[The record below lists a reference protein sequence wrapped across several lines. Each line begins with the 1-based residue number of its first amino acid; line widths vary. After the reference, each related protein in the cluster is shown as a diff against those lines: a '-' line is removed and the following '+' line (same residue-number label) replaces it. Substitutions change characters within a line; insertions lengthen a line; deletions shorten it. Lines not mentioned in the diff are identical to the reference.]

1 MRKIGIIGLGHVGHL
16 LAHQLI
22 TTGQADE
29 LVLIDQNNKRA
40 VAIQTDLKEAQT
52 ALTSHCAIIIQDYSA
67 LRDAQVL
74 IFTVG
79 ASRLL
84 KDSQMA
90 ELKVNHD
97 AVVKTAPLIRDS
109 GFKGV
114 VLCLSDPNEAI
125 TAFLQQQL
133 ALPVKKVL
141 GLGTVLETARLHQAV
156 ARAAHLS
163 AHNVTGFVYG
173 QHNGQQVFAWSTVR
187 VNGQNLATAIN
198 GYRLD
203 ENQLKINADLGNW
216 YTLDGLGYNASA
228 VCTWAG
234 RILTAIYSDEQ
245 LAVPAAIY
253 QPQYSTY
260 LSFPALIG
268 RQGVGNLLLLKLYPV
283 EKTNI
288 KTAAE
293 AIKQQ
298 VAALQR
304 LNEVKNDND

>member
-16 LAHQLI
+16 LAHQLVI
-22 TTGQADE
+22 TGQADE
-29 LVLIDQNNKRA
+29 LVLIDQKNKRA
-40 VAIQTDLKEAQT
+40 VAIQTDLEEAQT
-52 ALTSHCAIIIQDYSA
+52 ALASHCAITIQDYAA
-67 LRDAQVL
+67 LHDAQVL
-74 IFTVG
+74 IFAVG
-79 ASRLL
+79 ASSLL
-84 KDSQMA
+84 KDNQMA

-97 AVVKTAPLIRDS
+97 AVVQLAPQIRNS
-109 GFKGV
+109 GFEGV
-114 VLCLSDPNEAI
+114 VICLSDPNEAI

-133 ALPVKKVL
+133 ALPAKKVL
-141 GLGTVLETARLHQAV
+141 GLGTILETARLHQAI
-156 ARAAHLS
+156 AKAAHLS
-163 AHNVTGFVYG
+163 AQNVTGFVYG

-187 VNGQNLATAIN
+187 VNGQSLTATIN
-198 GYRLD
+198 GYHLD

-228 VCTWAG
+228 VCAWVG
-234 RILTAIYSDEQ
+234 RLVTAIYSDEQ
-245 LAVPAAIY
+245 LALPAAIY

-268 RQGVGNLLLLKLYPV
+268 RQGVGNLLLLKLYSV
-283 EKTNI
+283 EETSI

-304 LNEVKNDND
+304 LNEVKDNND